1 MEMILTYQKLFI
13 SGIILFIYL
22 VIFDSRVKTNKSLSA
37 ILVSTMIYL
46 LFVSVLAVLFKC
58 SVTGTA
64 LTVLTCEVITH
75 IITYYTIKNKINKW
89 RRK

>member
-22 VIFDSRVKTNKSLSA
+22 VIFDSRVKTNKSLAS

-46 LFVSVLAVLFKC
+46 VFVSILAVLFKC
-58 SVTGTA
+58 SVIGIA
-64 LTVLTCEVITH
+64 LTVLTCEVTTY
-75 IITYYTIKNKINKW
+75 IITYYNIKNKANKW

>member
-1 MEMILTYQKLFI
+1 MEMILTYQNLCI

-22 VIFDSRVKTNKSLSA
+22 VIFDSRVKTNKSLDV
-37 ILVSTMIYL
+37 ILVSTMLYL

-58 SVTGTA
+58 SVTGIT
-64 LTVLTCEVITH
+64 LTVLTCEVTTH
-75 IITYYTIKNKINKW
+75 IITYFSIKNKANKW